1 MPKYLDPKNDVA
13 FKKIFIENKD
23 LMISFLNALLPLPD
37 DCEIIDLQYE
47 SKELLPDSVMLKDSF
62 VDVRCLDSKGRHFIV
77 EMQMYWRKAL
87 LRRMLFNTAKVYVRE
102 LKVGDDYSK
111 LRPVYG
117 LAILNDIMDANHTH
131 YYHRYRMT
139 EETHPEETI
148 DGLDITLIE
157 LPLFQ
162 PSSVTGKKMKDLWI
176 TFLIDTGK
184 DTTEEEIPQ
193 SLKDNDLT
201 ARALELCKIGA
212 YSEAELAGYERYVE
226 KLAFH
231 LMEIAEGREE
241 GEAIGE
247 AIGEARGLA
256 KGKAEGK
263 AEGRQEAFIEIA
275 KNMKAK
281 GKSVDEIADMTG
293 LSAEEIGRL

>member
-13 FKKIFIENKD
+13 FKKVFIEHKD

-37 DCEIIDLQYE
+37 DCEIIDLVYE

-117 LAILNDIMDANHTH
+117 LAILNDVMDANHTH

-148 DGLDITLIE
+148 DGLDVTLIE

-162 PSSVTGKKMKDLWI
+162 PSSVAGQNMKDAWI
-176 TFLIDTGK
+176 TFLREMGK
-184 DTTEEEIPQ
+184 NIPEEEVPQ
-193 SLKDNDLT
+193 LLRENDVIMK
-201 ARALELCKIGA
+201 AVELCKIGA
-212 YSEAELAGYERYVE
+212 YSEAELAVYERYVE
-226 KLAFH
+226 SVAFQ
-231 LMEIAEGREE
+231 LMELAEDREE
-241 GEAIGE
+241 GMAAGM
-247 AIGEARGLA
+247 A
-256 KGKAEGK
+256 KGRAEGK
-263 AEGRQEAFIEIA
+263 AEGIA
-275 KNMKAK
+275 EGVLQTARAMKAEGIDPNTISK
-281 GKSVDEIADMTG
+281 ITK
-293 LSAEEIGRL
+293 LSTDDISRL